1 MLLPVLGLTWVCGIL
16 VHLSIIWAYVFIVLN
31 SLQVS
36 PEPPS
41 SSPHSQAG
49 TCCFSCCSAIHLHY
63 QLGNFVRLEVQP
75 KFPKLLCYFIWR
87 NLSSCSQ
94 DMKDMPCATHPS
106 DVPSASAS
114 GVSYWCYI
122 FLAQILFL
130 TLGNFIFL
138 PTLLVSSKEE
148 NFNQCLSD

>member
-49 TCCFSCCSAIHLHY
+49 TAVSHAAVQSTCITSWET
-63 QLGNFVRLEVQP
+63 VRLEVQP

-138 PTLLVSSKEE
+138 PTLLVSSK
-148 NFNQCLSD
+148 